1 MCSFFI
7 SIGVLEAIFHG
18 HQRLCLRFDFDEAS
32 LCYQLSCFYIELN
45 QTHSEG
51 RLQKCSKRDQ
61 EGENEIG
68 RMEWRCLIILGIGS
82 SLNHLS
88 ARIISPLA
96 NYCFYD
102 LLIYIITRDNC
113 SCSTMRGLLGN
124 RNGSQGSS
132 QLVSVLWAVLLKG
145 KAQKSPVL
153 HYSVPCGPYPLPPS
167 L

>member
-1 MCSFFI
+1 
-7 SIGVLEAIFHG
+7 
-18 HQRLCLRFDFDEAS
+18 
-32 LCYQLSCFYIELN
+32 
-45 QTHSEG
+45 
-51 RLQKCSKRDQ
+51 
-61 EGENEIG
+61 
-68 RMEWRCLIILGIGS
+68 MEWRCLIILGIGS

-88 ARIISPLA
+88 AGIISPLA

-102 LLIYIITRDNC
+102 LLIYIIARDNC

-145 KAQKSPVL
+145 KAQKSPDL

-167 L
+167 LWPCQCKDLGLLLLFPGGKKLLIKSYTFLQSIKICILHKE